1 MTLYI
6 KYDTVMSNRNVDYLI
21 YKKEMFYMHC
31 LEFKRKFNL
40 LTDDEIFFI
49 SQLTLKEAINFLK
62 SI

>member
-1 MTLYI
+1 LTLYI
-6 KYDTVMSNRNVDYLI
+6 KYDTVMSNRNVDYFI

>member
-1 MTLYI
+1 
-6 KYDTVMSNRNVDYLI
+6 MSNRSVDYFI